1 MKIVHTHTGLL
12 PIPPNGWGAIEKLIW
27 FYHNHSLNK
36 GYSSEIKFTDEIN
49 SNVYDVVHA
58 HVGNLGNIL
67 HKKNIP
73 YFFSMND
80 HHVYLYGKDSSC
92 FKENYEAA
100 KNSIHTFVSAKFL
113 VDYFDLP
120 NVSYLSLG
128 VDNSFFKPKN
138 IIKDH
143 KLLCVANNGFFHDSS
158 EDRKGFSYAIEAA
171 RKLNMLITIA
181 GPKNNKKFFDKMN
194 VQYDKLEIRY
204 DLTEQQLLETY
215 QEHTIFLHASILEGG
230 HPNLTLLEAQAC
242 GLVVLATFEKNN
254 NLNGLIRIERNHRLI
269 AEKIKE
275 VIENYD
281 HYRNI
286 NLESA
291 RENDWSE
298 VVEKM
303 IQIYKLKLNER
314 AIIK

>member
-27 FYHNHSLNK
+27 FYHTHSLSK
-36 GYSSEIKFTDEIN
+36 GHISEIRYTDEIKKGEF
-49 SNVYDVVHA
+49 DIVHA
-58 HVGNLGNIL
+58 HVGNLANML
-67 HKKNIP
+67 HSKDIP

-80 HHVYLYGKDSSC
+80 HHAYLYGKDSVT
-92 FKENYEAA
+92 FKENYLAA

-128 VDNSFFKPKN
+128 VDNSFFKPNNVK
-138 IIKDH
+138 KDH
-143 KLLCVANNGFFHDSS
+143 RLLCVANNGFGHDSS

-171 RKLNMLITIA
+171 RRLNMPITIA

-204 DLTEQQLLETY
+204 DLTERQLLETY
-215 QEHTIFLHASILEGG
+215 QEHTIFIHPSILEGG

-242 GLVVLATFEKNN
+242 GLIVLATFEKNN
-254 NLNGLIRIERNHRLI
+254 DLKGLIRIDRNHRLI
-269 AEKIKE
+269 ADKIE
-275 VIENYD
+275 QAIENYD
-281 HYRNI
+281 YFKKI
-286 NLESA
+286 TLESA
-291 RENDWSE
+291 LENDWSM
-298 VVEKM
+298 VVDKM
-303 IQIYKLKLNER
+303 IDIYKDKLK
-314 AIIK
+314 

>member
-27 FYHNHSLNK
+27 FYHTNSIKK
-36 GYSSEIKFTDEIN
+36 GYDSNIKYTDEIEKN
-49 SNVYDVVHA
+49 QFDIVHA
-58 HVGNLGNIL
+58 HVGNLGNL
-67 HKKNIP
+67 LYQKNIP

-80 HHVYLYGKDSSC
+80 HHAYLYGKNSFV
-92 FKENYEAA
+92 FKENYEAI

-128 VDNSFFKPKN
+128 VDNSFFKSKN
-138 IIKDH
+138 IIKEH
-143 KLLCVANNGFFHDSS
+143 KLLCVANNGFSHDSS

-171 RKLNMLITIA
+171 RRLNMPITIA
-181 GPKNNKKFFDKMN
+181 GPKNNKNFFDKMRT
-194 VQYDKLEIRY
+194 QYHKLEIRY

-215 QEHTIFLHASILEGG
+215 QEHSIFLHASILEGG

-242 GLVVLATFEKNN
+242 GLVVIATFEKNN
-254 NLNGLIRIERNHRLI
+254 NLKGLIRVDRNHRLI
-269 AEKIKE
+269 ADKIE
-275 VIENYD
+275 HVIENYD
-281 HYRNI
+281 YYRNI

-291 RENDWSE
+291 KENDWSE
-298 VVEKM
+298 VVDKM
-303 IQIYKLKLNER
+303 IEIYRLK
-314 AIIK
+314 IT